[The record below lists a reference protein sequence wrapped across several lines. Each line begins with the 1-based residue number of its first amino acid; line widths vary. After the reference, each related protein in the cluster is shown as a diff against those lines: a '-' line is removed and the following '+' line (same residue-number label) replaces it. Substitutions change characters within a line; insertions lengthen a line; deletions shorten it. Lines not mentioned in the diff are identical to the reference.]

1 MDRTLSVVTWE
12 GLALGF
18 TVSVLLNFEGL
29 KNLEKRGVEKWWR
42 IKNREKGGIEN
53 EAQCFT
59 KKGGIEKCCK
69 NNEIME
75 NKISRKWR
83 HRKWRE

>member
-29 KNLEKRGVEKWWR
+29 KNLEKRGVEK
-42 IKNREKGGIEN
+42 
-53 EAQCFT
+53 
-59 KKGGIEKCCK
+59 
-69 NNEIME
+69 
-75 NKISRKWR
+75 
-83 HRKWRE
+83 